1 MESEKREIDY
11 TSFSDQYDVRRLTKD
26 NIGEIYGL
34 CRGNPLYY
42 RHCPPFVT
50 RESIA
55 EDLKALPPG
64 KELCDKYYLGYYDK
78 GRLIAVMDLISG
90 YPDRETAFIGF
101 FMTDVSVQN
110 TGAGSRIIDSL
121 CQALGSL
128 GFLRIRLGWVSA
140 NPQAEHFWHKNH
152 FFETGTVVHMD
163 AYTVTAAERK
173 L

>member
-1 MESEKREIDY
+1 MDISN
-11 TSFSDQYDVRRLTKD
+11 FSDQYDVRRLTKD

-50 RESIA
+50 RESIE

-64 KELCDKYYLGYYDK
+64 KEFRDKYYLGYYDK
-78 GRLIAVMDLISG
+78 DRLNAVMDLIIG
-90 YPDRETAFIGF
+90 YPDRKTAFIGF

-121 CQALGSL
+121 CRALGSL
-128 GFLRIRLGWVSA
+128 GFLRIRLGWVST

-152 FFETGTVVHMD
+152 FLETGTVVHTE
-163 AYTVTAAERK
+163 AYTVTVAERR